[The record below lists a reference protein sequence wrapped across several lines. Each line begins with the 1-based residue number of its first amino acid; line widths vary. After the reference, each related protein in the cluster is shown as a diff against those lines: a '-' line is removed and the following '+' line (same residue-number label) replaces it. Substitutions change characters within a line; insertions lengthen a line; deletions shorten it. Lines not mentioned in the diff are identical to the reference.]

1 MENIAKIVLYED
13 NPDLLQ
19 TLSELVKSNPDFN
32 LMGAFSNAENVL
44 KDMEK
49 LGPHIVLMDIDMPGI
64 NGREALKK
72 IKSAYP
78 DMEII
83 MLTVFD
89 DNANIFDCIQSGA
102 SGYLLKRTPPEK
114 IVEAIRDVRH
124 GGVAMTPSVA
134 KKVLQLLP
142 VSNVPPAESVKLS
155 PREVQILT
163 LLTRGFSY
171 KMISAEL
178 AISIDTVRT
187 FIKRIYKKLHVNS
200 MTEAVSKAFKG
211 KII

>member
-1 MENIAKIVLYED
+1 
-13 NPDLLQ
+13 
-19 TLSELVKSNPDFN
+19 
-32 LMGAFSNAENVL
+32 
-44 KDMEK
+44 MEK
-49 LGPHIVLMDIDMPGI
+49 LGPNIVLMDIDMPGI
-64 NGREALKK
+64 NGRDALKK

-78 DMEII
+78 DTEII

-89 DNANIFDCIQSGA
+89 DNVNIFDCIQSGA

-114 IVEAIRDVRH
+114 IVEAIRDVRQ
-124 GGVAMTPSVA
+124 GGVSMTPSVA

-142 VSNVPPAESVKLS
+142 VSDAPLAESVNLS

-178 AISIDTVRT
+178 SISIDTVRT
-187 FIKRIYKKLHVNS
+187 FY
-200 MTEAVSKAFKG
+200 
-211 KII
+211 